1 MKICLQHYRQ
11 TKITKVFMDHVQRS
25 ERKYRNRRQN
35 TANRHTKDLTVAF
48 SVSFETFSNFVGH

>member
-1 MKICLQHYRQ
+1 
-11 TKITKVFMDHVQRS
+11 MDHVQRS

-48 SVSFETFSNFVGH
+48 SVSFETFLNVIGY